1 MKFRLLR
8 PFILFLFVYSV
19 IRLFGYST
27 PAYASE
33 GSALLSGQTDA
44 SCYFA
49 SVLIDENRYKIVAAC
64 RDLTVPPES
73 ETLYYRVWGKRLGQ
87 NAPTPGA
94 KTSAFGRS
102 AYLSLGDITSGKLA
116 ADAREPFDEILITAE
131 KESNP
136 SNPNLDKI
144 ILSGSIQ
151 PIDYGPPAG
160 GAGVGETLKPTSPLA
175 RVTLEPTASP
185 PPAGGSAV
193 SSGKSVVGTAF
204 RIFLTV
210 LLIIVAIAVI
220 ISVIQRRSAS
230 K

>member
-1 MKFRLLR
+1 MKSRLL
-8 PFILFLFVYSV
+8 ILQLLIGLSVYGL
-19 IRLFGYST
+19 IAGA
-27 PAYASE
+27 PAAASE
-33 GSALLSGQTDA
+33 GIATLTGTTSAR
-44 SCYFA
+44 CYFA

-73 ETLYYRVWGKRLGQ
+73 ETLFYRVWGKRLGAS
-87 NAPTPGA
+87 APTPGA
-94 KTSAFGRS
+94 KTSAFGRGV
-102 AYLSLGDITSGKLA
+102 YLGLGDITSGKLSS
-116 ADAREPFDEILITAE
+116 DAREPFDEILVTAE

-144 ILSGSIQ
+144 ILEGSIQ
-151 PIDYGPPAG
+151 PIDYGVP
-160 GAGVGETLKPTSPLA
+160 GVGETLKPTSPLA

-185 PPAGGSAV
+185 TPTAA
-193 SSGKSVVGTAF
+193 SGKSVVGTAF

-210 LLIIVAIAVI
+210 LLIIVAVAVI